1 MQSVV
6 EVFGFVAARKGV
18 VRRMVGAGL
27 PAFLLLLGLL
37 ASQEAAGASRQTLY
51 QRAVEASVE
60 VLLDGRH
67 NGSGFFVNATGTVV
81 TAAHLFT
88 RSNATVEVLSP
99 RLGRLGCVL
108 VARDVGHDV
117 ALLQTVPPLRQA
129 PYLPLAARRPVVGE
143 ELMQLGAPIFRQG
156 LWQPGT
162 VAKDQPGFEF
172 YGPRLGY
179 VEVIYLAAMMQGG
192 TSGGPWL
199 DARGRVVGVQSGS
212 LSLENRPMG
221 MAYLSSVEAVQAL
234 LKTRRDAATPD
245 AGLGVDQPWEMDP
258 GYLKQL
264 PPQSTGLVVSVL
276 RTNGPAARAGVQVR
290 DYLLAVDERPLFR
303 IPDLLRYLRSREPGQ
318 TLSLRAWRP
327 SNQTTQNFVLTLE
340 CAETVVWQRP

>member
-1 MQSVV
+1 
-6 EVFGFVAARKGV
+6 
-18 VRRMVGAGL
+18 MV
-27 PAFLLLLGLL
+27 LLLHSPPQTL
-37 ASQEAAGASRQTLY
+37 EAASRQTLY
-51 QRAVEASVE
+51 QQAVDASVE

-67 NGSGFFVNATGTVV
+67 SGSGFLVNPTGTVV

-88 RSNATVEVLSP
+88 RSNAALEVLSP
-99 RLGRLGCVL
+99 KLGRLSCVL
-108 VARDVGHDV
+108 VARDLGHDV
-117 ALLQTVPPLRQA
+117 ALLQIHPPLRQA
-129 PYLPLAARRPVVGE
+129 PCLSLAARRPAVGE

-162 VAKDQPGFEF
+162 VAKDSPGYEF

-199 DARGRVVGVQSGS
+199 DSRGRVVGVQSGS

-221 MAYLSSVEAVQAL
+221 MAYLSPVEAVHAL

-258 GYLKQL
+258 AYLKQL
-264 PPQSTGLVVSVL
+264 PPHSTGLVVSVL

-290 DYLLAVDERPLFR
+290 DFLLAVDERPLFR
-303 IPDLLRYLRSREPGQ
+303 IPDLLRHLRSRQPGQ

-327 SNQTTQNFVLTLE
+327 ANRTTNVFTLTLD
-340 CAETVVWQRP
+340 CAETVVWQKP